1 MSSLSNDNIK
11 IFSPYFQ
18 KEDIVIVAALNWGL
32 GHAARCIPIITWL
45 NTFCKNVIIASDGSA
60 LDLLKK
66 EFPDLQF
73 YVLPS
78 YHIRYKY
85 QSILANVIF
94 GLPSI
99 IRAIYKEN
107 KMANQIVSETG
118 ATKIFSDN
126 RLGFYSFVTR
136 NYYMTHQ
143 LNILYRN
150 SWIQKMGT
158 LMHRRYIKK
167 FNCCFVP
174 DYNDER
180 ALCPA
185 LSNITFNN
193 VHYVGPITRISKKST
208 ENIYDI
214 LVLLSG
220 PEPQRT
226 IVENRLLEVLGEL
239 EEYKILFIRGTE
251 TMETLPTIFKH
262 ISFKSVLQTLEI
274 ETALNSSKLLISRSG
289 YTTLM
294 DIYQLDLKAIFIPTP
309 GQTEQEY
316 LADFQSNNPKYHK
329 LNQNELNKLQ
339 KTIKSL
345 I

>member
-11 IFSPYFQ
+11 AFSPYFQ
-18 KEDIVIVAALNWGL
+18 KDDIVIVAVLNWGL
-32 GHAARCIPIITWL
+32 GHAARCIPIINWL
-45 NTFCKNVIIASDGSA
+45 KTFCINVIIASDGSA

-66 EFPDLQF
+66 EFPDLEF

-85 QSILANVIF
+85 DSILANVLF

-107 KMANQIVSETG
+107 KMANQIVSETS
-118 ATKIFSDN
+118 ATTIFSDN
-126 RLGFYSFVTR
+126 RLGFYSLHTR

-143 LNILYRN
+143 LNILHRY
-150 SWIQKMGT
+150 SFIQKMGT
-158 LMHRRYIKK
+158 LIHWNFIKK
-167 FNCCFVP
+167 FNHWFVP
-174 DYNDER
+174 DYKDDR

-185 LSNITFNN
+185 LSKVAFSN
-193 VHYVGPITRISKKST
+193 VHYVGPITRISKKSM

-214 LVLLSG
+214 MVLLSG
-220 PEPQRT
+220 PEPQRST
-226 IVENRLLEVLGEL
+226 LENGLLEVLGEMA
-239 EEYKILFIRGTE
+239 EYNILFIRGTE
-251 TMETLPTIFKH
+251 TMQALPNSFKH
-262 ISFKSVLQTLEI
+262 ISIKNVLQTLDI
-274 ETALNSSKLLISRSG
+274 ETALNSSKLMISRSG

-294 DIYQLDLKAIFIPTP
+294 DIYHLDLKAILIPTP

-316 LADFQSNNPKYHK
+316 LADFHSNNPKYHK